1 MHRSSFRARKQP
13 LIAEKREESRSSPK
27 SDKEL
32 EAIREQ
38 IENVAKRLSPLA
50 QNVERLAVPKEDIS
64 VPADIQQ
71 ALRLAHGRLDR
82 LEEQQKQ
89 AVQELRRMATAFSNA
104 ILRLSEQV
112 EKHEGA
118 LAHSLEELIFVLSN
132 RKLRIKRDN
141 EGNMIE
147 LETEL

>member
-13 LIAEKREESRSSPK
+13 LVAHEPRSEVHQPK
-27 SDKEL
+27 PDKEL

-38 IENVAKRLSPLA
+38 IENVSKKLSPLTA
-50 QNVERLAVPKEDIS
+50 SVERLAAPKQDIS
-64 VPADIQQ
+64 VPGDIAQ

-82 LEEQQKQ
+82 LEEQQKV
-89 AVQELRRMATAFSNA
+89 AIQELRRMATAFSNA
-104 ILRLSEQV
+104 ILKLSERV

-141 EGNMIE
+141 DGNMVE